1 MDATVLIAE
10 SDGRCRRD
18 VERFLCQAGFRVT
31 TASNGLDCLDKL
43 RTTEPDILVVDLD
56 MLWGGGDG
64 VVALLRESYQR
75 DTMPA
80 VLVVGSQPRQLLS
93 ERTGVPH
100 SCCFEKPFALEELL
114 DGAGLAMALRDL
126 ELTGVAG

>member
-1 MDATVLIAE
+1 MDATVLIA
-10 SDGRCRRD
+10 DGDGQCRRD
-18 VERFLCQAGFRVT
+18 VERFFSVAGFRVK
-31 TASNGLDCLDKL
+31 TALNGLDCLAKL
-43 RTTEPDILVVDLD
+43 RAEQPDILVVDLD

-64 VVALLRESYQR
+64 VVALLRESYYR

-80 VLVVGSQPRQLLS
+80 VLVVGSQPRQVLS
-93 ERTGVPH
+93 DRTGVPQ

-126 ELTGVAG
+126 DLMGVCG